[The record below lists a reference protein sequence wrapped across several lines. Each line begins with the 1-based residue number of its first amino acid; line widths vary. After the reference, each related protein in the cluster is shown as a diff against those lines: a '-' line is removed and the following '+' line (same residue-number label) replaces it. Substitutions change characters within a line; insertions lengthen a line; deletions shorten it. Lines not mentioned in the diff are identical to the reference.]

1 MKTFVIAAVTSF
13 VVLVVVA
20 KTQIASSIG
29 L

>member
-13 VVLVVVA
+13 VVLAIVA
-20 KTQIASSIG
+20 KTNIASSIG